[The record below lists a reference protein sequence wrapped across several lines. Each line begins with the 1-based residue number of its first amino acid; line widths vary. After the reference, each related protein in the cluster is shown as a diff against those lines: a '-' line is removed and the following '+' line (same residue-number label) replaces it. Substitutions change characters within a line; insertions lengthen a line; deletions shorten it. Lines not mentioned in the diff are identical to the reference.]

1 MALISHFI
9 RLKFNLH
16 KMKNKKRYLVLPK
29 KWFSIKKTKNLIN
42 KILTTIVVFP
52 KFEEVLFNSIMAWD
66 TEEEVITYAEVL
78 WVKEYKKTWRKWFRD
93 FYWWERSHVYRD
105 DETIDFRDTEERYWR
120 YLVPAKL
127 QLLIIECIQEL
138 KERRSELEELR
149 ERNRLT
155 TKEQLQHESRIF
167 TYLLHNPKAME
178 EMSAIQIAKIT
189 NADEK
194 VVQKILDWEIVPNW
208 TKAQEKLMD
217 INYKII
223 EKWKDKVLKSIDS
236 LDAEKFQDLKA
247 LSDILDTAFKQNR
260 LLEWK
265 STENTL
271 VWVTD
276 IYEAVIRNADA
287 QKKEID

>member
-1 MALISHFI
+1 
-9 RLKFNLH
+9 
-16 KMKNKKRYLVLPK
+16 MKNKKRYLVLPK
-29 KWFSIKKTKNLIN
+29 KWFSIKKTKNLII
-42 KILTTIVVFP
+42 KILTTIVRFP
-52 KFEEVLFNSIMAWD
+52 NFEEVLFNSIMAWD

-78 WVKEYKKTWRKWFRD
+78 WVKWYKKTWRKWFRD
-93 FYWWERSHVYRD
+93 FYWWKRSHVYRD

-120 YLVPAKL
+120 YLIPAKL

-138 KERRSELEELR
+138 KERRSELEEVR

-155 TKEQLQHESRIF
+155 IKEQLQHESRIF

-178 EMSAIQIAKIT
+178 EMNAIQIAKIT

>member
-194 VVQKILDWEIVPNW
+194 VVQKILDWEIVPSW
-208 TKAQEKLMD
+208 SKAQEKLMD